1 MRIPD
6 YVRVGATA
14 FPLWEDTHGS
24 QSSVERAARTKLR
37 IGHEHRC
44 YSFKL
49 STTSIPAL
57 VFCVAQAFAKP
68 CSWSHAY
75 LVIPGMDEPLSR
87 HFSFDP
93 VQLNDYSLG
102 SLPTPVEKID
112 TEFMLQLAC
121 DQSRRLLM
129 SLLDLALSQ
138 MSSPSILSKTEISL
152 LSLSG
157 DLPQLGRL
165 IRICGKHYLLHHEL
179 LDIQALPSLRISDD
193 FPVGLEHP

>member
-1 MRIPD
+1 MRIRD

-75 LVIPGMDEPLSR
+75 LVIPGVDEPLSR

-93 VQLNDYSLG
+93 VQLNDYSLCHCRIG
-102 SLPTPVEKID
+102 R
-112 TEFMLQLAC
+112 
-121 DQSRRLLM
+121 RRLCLT
-129 SLLDLALSQ
+129 LGTRQPLYLR
-138 MSSPSILSKTEISL
+138 PSKIGWSISL
-152 LSLSG
+152 KRHQS
-157 DLPQLGRL
+157 
-165 IRICGKHYLLHHEL
+165 
-179 LDIQALPSLRISDD
+179 
-193 FPVGLEHP
+193 V